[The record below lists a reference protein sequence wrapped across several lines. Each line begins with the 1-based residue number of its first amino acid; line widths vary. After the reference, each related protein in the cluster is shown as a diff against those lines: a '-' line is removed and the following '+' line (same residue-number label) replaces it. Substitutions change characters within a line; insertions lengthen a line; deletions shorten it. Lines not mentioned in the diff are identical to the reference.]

1 VSLSFI
7 NTVEGQ
13 MTVRKNI
20 TLSDQVA
27 QKLNE
32 MLVNEP
38 WRKGNF
44 SGLVDELLHKQLTS
58 SSDKNEVEK

>member
-1 VSLSFI
+1 
-7 NTVEGQ
+7 

-32 MLVNEP
+32 LLDKEP

-58 SSDKNEVEK
+58 SSEKNEGEK